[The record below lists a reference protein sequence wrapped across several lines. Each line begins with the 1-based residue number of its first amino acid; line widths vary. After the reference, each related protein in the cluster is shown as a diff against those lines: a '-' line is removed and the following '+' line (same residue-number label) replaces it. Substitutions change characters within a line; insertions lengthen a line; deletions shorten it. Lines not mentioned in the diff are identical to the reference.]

1 MRIAVGSAD
10 GRAAARRLPA
20 TAVLNKARKTKIR
33 FIALSLALGGR
44 TWKPRAKHPKRWPIL
59 IEEHTGAL

>member
-1 MRIAVGSAD
+1 MRIAVGSAG

-33 FIALSLALGGR
+33 FIALYACAGR
-44 TWKPRAKHPKRWPIL
+44 KNLEAQSEAPKEMAYPDRTA
-59 IEEHTGAL
+59 HGAL